1 MNFLLGWNPLVMPK
15 YGMVDYDI
23 AEIAALEAV
32 LPDIKVY
39 YLPILQIQ
47 HWQSVLFYENNLNFA
62 QP

>member
-32 LPDIKVY
+32 FPDIKVY
-39 YLPILQIQ
+39 LCDFHRQ
-47 HWQSVLFYENNLNFA
+47 QSRSR
-62 QP
+62 